1 MRRLAD
7 NINISIVAVL
17 AWGCLELVEVKAKV
31 SEINARQELVLD
43 MIKKQLNE
51 KSNVQKTHL
60 VEK

>member
-7 NINISIVAVL
+7 NINISIAAVL
-17 AWGCLELVEVKAKV
+17 AWGCLELVDVKEKV
-31 SEINARQELVLD
+31 SEIKARQELVLD

-51 KSNVQKTHL
+51 KNNIQKTHL